1 MTYFAGPEPTSSI
14 AASGGRGILQSERPG
29 GTPSL
34 TGKSVLVTGG
44 AGFIGSHLVERIARE
59 RPSRLVVVDNLFLG
73 REENLAEARRLF
85 PRLVVHRQDATD
97 YDAMTAIL
105 SAEHTQV
112 LFNLA
117 IVPLPTSLVNPRWTV
132 DENVALATVPCEL
145 LRQGYYQTLIHFSSS
160 EAYGSA
166 SYVPMDEDHPGN
178 PSTPYAASKLGAD
191 HIVLA
196 YRETYGIDAAIL
208 RPFNNFGPRQ
218 NAGAYA
224 GIIPIVLGRAQRG
237 EAIEIFGDGEQTRDF
252 VFVRDTAEA
261 AVRMYETPSTRGSI
275 INIGSGRETTM
286 NHLVRTL
293 LDAMHS
299 DVPVVHGPP
308 RLGDV
313 RRHCASIE
321 RARKLIDF
329 VQTTDLADGLAETV
343 DWYRSEPGLEPAI
356 T

>member
-1 MTYFAGPEPTSSI
+1 ME
-14 AASGGRGILQSERPG
+14 SGQGA
-29 GTPSL
+29 TPNL
-34 TGKSVLVTGG
+34 TGKRVLVTGG

-59 RPSRLVVVDNLFLG
+59 RPANLVVVDNLFLG
-73 REENLAEARRLF
+73 REENLRDARRLF
-85 PRLVVHRQDATD
+85 PGLIMHRQDATD

-132 DENVALATVPCEL
+132 DVNVALATVPCEL
-145 LRQGYYQTLIHFSSS
+145 LRQGYYETLVHFSSS

-191 HIVLA
+191 HVVLA

-218 NAGAYA
+218 NAGTYA
-224 GIIPIVLGRAQRG
+224 GIIPIVLGRALRG
-237 EAIEIFGDGEQTRDF
+237 EPIEIFGDGEQTRDF

-261 AVRMYETPSTRGSI
+261 AVRIYETPMTRGVI
-275 INIGSGRETTM
+275 INVGSGRETTM
-286 NHLVRTL
+286 NYLVRAL
-293 LDAMHS
+293 LKAL
-299 DVPVVHGPP
+299 DVDIPIVHCPP

-313 RRHCASIE
+313 RRHCANIE
-321 RARKLIDF
+321 RAERLLGF
-329 VQTTDLADGLAETV
+329 VPTTPLAEGLAETV
-343 DWYRSEPGLEPAI
+343 EWYRSEFNSDPAVP
-356 T
+356 

>member
-1 MTYFAGPEPTSSI
+1 MLSLAG
-14 AASGGRGILQSERPG
+14 RR
-29 GTPSL
+29 
-34 TGKSVLVTGG
+34 VLITGG
-44 AGFIGSHLVERIARE
+44 AGFIGSHLAERIARE
-59 RPSRLVVVDNLFLG
+59 RPSSIVVVDNMFLG
-73 REENLAEARRLF
+73 REENLRNARRAF
-85 PRLVVHRQDATD
+85 PRLVIHRQDATD

-105 SAEHTQV
+105 SSERTQV

-132 DENVALATVPCEL
+132 DVNVALATVPCEL
-145 LRQGYYQTLIHFSSS
+145 LRQGYYETLVHFSSS

-191 HIVLA
+191 HVVLA

-224 GIIPIVLGRAQRG
+224 GIIPIVLGRALRG
-237 EAIEIFGDGEQTRDF
+237 EPIEIFGDGEQTRDF

-261 AVRMYETPSTRGSI
+261 AVRAYEMPATRGEV
-275 INIGSGRETTM
+275 INVGSGRETTM
-286 NHLVRTL
+286 NDLVRTL
-293 LDAMHS
+293 LEALEI
-299 DVPVVHGPP
+299 DVPIIHGPP

-313 RRHCASIE
+313 RRHCADNT
-321 RARKLIDF
+321 RAEHLLGF
-329 VQTTDLADGLAETV
+329 VPKTELAEGLAETV
-343 DWYRSEPGLEPAI
+343 AWYRSERDRDGLVP
-356 T
+356 

>member
-1 MTYFAGPEPTSSI
+1 ME
-14 AASGGRGILQSERPG
+14 SGHGATL
-29 GTPSL
+29 SL
-34 TGKSVLVTGG
+34 TGKRVLVTGG
-44 AGFIGSHLVERIARE
+44 AGFIGSHLVERIACE
-59 RPSRLVVVDNLFLG
+59 RPANLVVVDNLFLG
-73 REENLAEARRLF
+73 REENLRAARRLF
-85 PRLVVHRQDATD
+85 PGLTIHRQDATD

-105 SAEHTQV
+105 SAEHTQI

-132 DENVALATVPCEL
+132 DVNVALATVPCEL
-145 LRQGYYQTLIHFSSS
+145 LRQGLYETLIHFSSS

-191 HIVLA
+191 HVVLA

-224 GIIPIVLGRAQRG
+224 GIIPIVVSRALRG
-237 EAIEIFGDGEQTRDF
+237 EPIEIFGDGEQTRDF

-261 AVRMYETPSTRGSI
+261 AVRIYETPTTRGVI
-275 INIGSGRETTM
+275 INVGSGRETTM
-286 NHLVRTL
+286 NHLVRAL
-293 LDAMHS
+293 LDALEV
-299 DVPVVHGPP
+299 DVPIVYGPP

-321 RARKLIDF
+321 RAERLLGF
-329 VQTTDLADGLAETV
+329 VPRTDLTEGLAETV
-343 DWYRSEPGLEPAI
+343 AWYRAERGADRVAP
-356 T
+356 